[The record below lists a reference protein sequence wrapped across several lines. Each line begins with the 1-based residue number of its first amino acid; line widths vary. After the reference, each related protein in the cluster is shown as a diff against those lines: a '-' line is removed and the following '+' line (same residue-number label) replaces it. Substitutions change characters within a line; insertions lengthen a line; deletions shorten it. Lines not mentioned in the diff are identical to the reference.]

1 MQFPRKLE
9 HSTSIMILGKDG
21 IGTVVMKEQQLY
33 SIASEVARSGGR
45 ITTRTFQHGA
55 YHGHDVDDDKG

>member
-1 MQFPRKLE
+1 
-9 HSTSIMILGKDG
+9 MILGKDG